1 MEMLFSPTKTE
12 KTCSIFVTKTR
23 EKMQSLT
30 FSLSLFLFLYDDSV
44 PA

>member
-12 KTCSIFVTKTR
+12 KTCSIFVTKSR
-23 EKMQSLT
+23 EKCKVSL
-30 FSLSLFLFLYDDSV
+30 SLSLFLFLYDDSV